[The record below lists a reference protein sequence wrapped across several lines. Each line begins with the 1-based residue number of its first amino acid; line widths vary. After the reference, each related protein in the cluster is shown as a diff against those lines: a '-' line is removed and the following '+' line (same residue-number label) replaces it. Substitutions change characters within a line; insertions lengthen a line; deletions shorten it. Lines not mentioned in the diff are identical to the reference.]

1 MAGVELGTLWSA
13 AGVIA
18 GFQVAAFTWRITHEL
33 YMSDKGEPCGCLWRV
48 GTLIRSENTGASHK
62 CRIGRAGSPYSVTHG
77 CCGGGPPRNPAT
89 TTWSRHTVTSY
100 RLAAA

>member
-33 YMSDKGEPCGCLWRV
+33 YMSDKGEPV
-48 GTLIRSENTGASHK
+48 AAS
-62 CRIGRAGSPYSVTHG
+62 
-77 CCGGGPPRNPAT
+77 GGLAHSYAPKTPGPPTN
-89 TTWSRHTVTSY
+89 VG
-100 RLAAA
+100 